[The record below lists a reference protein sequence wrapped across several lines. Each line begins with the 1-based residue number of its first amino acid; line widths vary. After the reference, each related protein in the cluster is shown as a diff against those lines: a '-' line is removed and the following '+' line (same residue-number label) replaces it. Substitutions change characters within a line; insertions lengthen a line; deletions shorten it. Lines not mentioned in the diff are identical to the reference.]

1 MKQKH
6 VRILFVVLLAA
17 LLLSTSILNVNCKKK
32 LKNYNIVV
40 IVIDTLRSD
49 KLDAYG
55 YEKDTAPF
63 LTELSKKSILFEN
76 TFSASSWTSPAT
88 ASIFTSLYPFQ
99 HKVLMGILAHINAKK
114 KYPDIKIDRI
124 PDEIETMPEIFKK
137 AGYATFAVSDN
148 FNIGDKQG
156 FDQGFDKMITYSY
169 KGAEQVNKDL
179 FSWKEEIV
187 KNDKYFIYL
196 HYMDPHGPYHA
207 REPWYKDPGNRKL
220 EPLEA
225 YDSEISY
232 VDSYIKKAYEEFGWD
247 KNTVIVITAD
257 HGEGLWDHG
266 RQGHG
271 FSLYREE
278 IQVPLIIHFPG
289 GAEGKRI
296 KPNVSTID
304 ILPTLR
310 DIIGLQKSDSDEGL
324 SLLPLIQGEE
334 EMYENRYLFSY
345 LWKKVTDLV
354 EFKAT
359 IYKNFHYQNK
369 ISLKKELFNLLL
381 DKKEKKNIFFKAFKI
396 ARQMEV
402 QFEKFFSSCK
412 KYEKKSV
419 NYKLNKERL
428 EKLKTL
434 GYVQE

>member
-1 MKQKH
+1 MKQKL
-6 VRILFVVLLAA
+6 VRVLSVISLAV
-17 LLLSTSILNVNCKKK
+17 LLLSTSILNINCKKK

-55 YEKDTAPF
+55 YEKITAPF

-76 TFSASSWTSPAT
+76 TFAASSWTSPST

-124 PDEIETMPEIFKK
+124 PEEIETMPEIFKK
-137 AGYATFAVSDN
+137 AGYSTFAISDN

-156 FDQGFDKMITYSY
+156 FDQGFDKMITYGY

-179 FSWKEEIV
+179 FSWKEEIE
-187 KNDKYFIYL
+187 KSEKYFIYL

-225 YDSEISY
+225 YESEISY

-278 IQVPLIIHFPG
+278 IQIPLIIHFPG

-296 KPNVSTID
+296 KPNVSNID

-310 DIIGLQKSDSDEGL
+310 DIIGLQKSDSDEGW
-324 SLLPLIQGEE
+324 SLLPLVRGEE
-334 EMYENRYLFSY
+334 EKYKNRYIFSY

-359 IYKNFHYQNK
+359 IYKNFHFQNK
-369 ISLKKELFNLLL
+369 ISLKKELFNLML
-381 DKKEKKNIFFKAFKI
+381 DHKEKKNIFFKAFKI
-396 ARQMEV
+396 AREMEL
-402 QFEKFFSSCK
+402 QFEKFFSNCK

>member
-1 MKQKH
+1 MKLKYLKYLS
-6 VRILFVVLLAA
+6 VFILISVSAGLIL
-17 LLLSTSILNVNCKKK
+17 SILNCKKQ
-32 LKNYNIVV
+32 LKDYNVVV

-55 YEKDTAPF
+55 YEKITAPF

-76 TFSASSWTSPAT
+76 AFSGSSWTSPAT
-88 ASIFTSLYPFQ
+88 ASIFTSMYPFQ
-99 HKVLMGILAHINAKK
+99 HNVLMGVLAHINAKK
-114 KYPDIKIDRI
+114 NYPDISIDRI
-124 PDEIETMPEIFKK
+124 PEEIETMPEVFKK
-137 AGYATFAVSDN
+137 SGYSTFAISDN
-148 FNIGDKQG
+148 FNIGKKQG
-156 FDQGFDKMITYSY
+156 FDQGFDKMITDSY
-169 KGAEQVNKDL
+169 KGAEKVHSDL
-179 FSWKEEIV
+179 LSWKEEIL
-187 KNDKYFIYL
+187 KSKKYFLYL

-232 VDSYIKKAYEEFGWD
+232 VDSYIRKAYEEFGWD
-247 KNTVIVITAD
+247 ENTVVIVTAD

-278 IQVPLIIHFPG
+278 IQVPLIIHIPG
-289 GAEGKRI
+289 GAKGKRV
-296 KPNVSTID
+296 KLNVTTID

-310 DIIGLQKSDSDEGL
+310 DIIGIQKSDSDEGL
-324 SLLPLIQGEE
+324 SLIPLIKGDIEKF
-334 EMYENRYLFSY
+334 ENRYLYSY
-345 LWKKVTDLV
+345 LWKKVTDPV
-354 EFKAT
+354 EMKST
-359 IYKNFHYQNK
+359 IYKNFHFQNRL
-369 ISLKKELFNLLL
+369 SFKKELFNLLL
-381 DKKEKKNIFFKAFKI
+381 DKKEKKNIFFKAFKTAKEMEKRFEQFFTN
-396 ARQMEV
+396 ARR
-402 QFEKFFSSCK
+402 
-412 KYEKKSV
+412 YEKKSV

>member
-6 VRILFVVLLAA
+6 VRVLSVVFLAA
-17 LLLSTSILNVNCKKK
+17 LLFSTSILNINCKKK
-32 LKNYNIVV
+32 LKNFNIVV

-55 YEKDTAPF
+55 YEKITAPF

-76 TFSASSWTSPAT
+76 TFSASSWTSPGT

-137 AGYATFAVSDN
+137 AGYATFAISDN

-179 FSWKEEIV
+179 FSWKEEIE

-225 YDSEISY
+225 YDSEINY
-232 VDSYIKKAYEEFGWD
+232 VDSFIKKAYEEFGWD
-247 KNTVIVITAD
+247 KNTVIVVTAD

-310 DIIGLQKSDSDEGL
+310 DIIGLQKSNSDEGW
-324 SLLPLIQGEE
+324 SLLPLIKGEE
-334 EMYENRYLFSY
+334 EKYKNRYLFSY

-359 IYKNFHYQNK
+359 IYKNFHFQNK
-369 ISLKKELFNLLL
+369 ISLKKELFNLML
-381 DKKEKKNIFFKAFKI
+381 DQKEKKNIFFKAFKI
-396 ARQMEV
+396 AREMEL
-402 QFEKFFSSCK
+402 QFEKFFSNCK

>member
-6 VRILFVVLLAA
+6 VRVLSVVFLAV
-17 LLLSTSILNVNCKKK
+17 LLLSTSILNINCKKK
-32 LKNYNIVV
+32 LKDYNVVV

-55 YEKDTAPF
+55 YEKITAPF

-76 TFSASSWTSPAT
+76 TFSASSWTSPST

-114 KYPDIKIDRI
+114 KFPDIKIDRI
-124 PDEIETMPEIFKK
+124 PEEIETMPEIFKK
-137 AGYATFAVSDN
+137 AGYATFAISDN

-179 FSWKEEIV
+179 FSWKEEIE

-196 HYMDPHGPYHA
+196 HYMDPHGPYHG
-207 REPWYKDPGNRKL
+207 REPWYKEPENRKL
-220 EPLEA
+220 VPLVA

-247 KNTVIVITAD
+247 KNTVIVVTAD

-278 IQVPLIIHFPG
+278 IQVPLIIHIPG

-310 DIIGLQKSDSDEGL
+310 DIIGLSESDSDEGW
-324 SLLPLIQGEE
+324 SLLPLIEGKEE
-334 EMYENRYLFSY
+334 KYENRYLFSY

-359 IYKNFHYQNK
+359 IYKNFHFQNK

-381 DKKEKKNIFFKAFKI
+381 DQKEKKNIFFKAFKI
-396 ARQMEV
+396 ARQMEL
-402 QFEKFFSSCK
+402 QFEKFYSNCK
-412 KYEKKSV
+412 KYEKISV

>member
-1 MKQKH
+1 MKQKL
-6 VRILFVVLLAA
+6 VRVLSVIFIAV
-17 LLLSTSILNVNCKKK
+17 LLLSTSILNINCKKK

-55 YEKDTAPF
+55 YEKITAPF

-76 TFSASSWTSPAT
+76 TFSASSWTSPST

-114 KYPDIKIDRI
+114 KYPNIKIDRI
-124 PDEIETMPEIFKK
+124 PDEIETMPEILKK
-137 AGYATFAVSDN
+137 AGYATFAISDN

-179 FSWKEEIV
+179 FSWKEEIE
-187 KNDKYFIYL
+187 KNEKYFVYL

-225 YDSEISY
+225 YDSEINY
-232 VDSYIKKAYEEFGWD
+232 VDSFIKKAYEEFGWD
-247 KNTVIVITAD
+247 KNTVIVVTAD

-278 IQVPLIIHFPG
+278 IQVPLIIHIPG
-289 GAEGKRI
+289 GVEGKRI

-310 DIIGLQKSDSDEGL
+310 DIIGLQKSDSDEGW
-324 SLLPLIQGEE
+324 SLLPLVRGEE
-334 EMYENRYLFSY
+334 EKYKNRYLFSY

-359 IYKNFHYQNK
+359 IYKNFHFQNK
-369 ISLKKELFNLLL
+369 ISLKKELFNLML
-381 DKKEKKNIFFKAFKI
+381 DQKEKKNIFFKAFKI
-396 ARQMEV
+396 AREMEL
-402 QFEKFFSSCK
+402 QFEKFFSNCK

>member
-1 MKQKH
+1 MKQKL
-6 VRILFVVLLAA
+6 VRVLSVIFIAV
-17 LLLSTSILNVNCKKK
+17 LLLSTSILNINCKKK

-55 YEKDTAPF
+55 YEKITAPF

-76 TFSASSWTSPAT
+76 TFSASSWTSPST

-124 PDEIETMPEIFKK
+124 PDEIETMPEILKK
-137 AGYATFAVSDN
+137 AGYATFAISDN

-179 FSWKEEIV
+179 FSWKEEIE
-187 KNDKYFIYL
+187 KNEKYFVYL

-225 YDSEISY
+225 YDSEINY
-232 VDSYIKKAYEEFGWD
+232 VDSFIKKAYEEFGWD
-247 KNTVIVITAD
+247 KNTVIVVTAD

-278 IQVPLIIHFPG
+278 IQVPLIIHIPG

-310 DIIGLQKSDSDEGL
+310 DIIGLQKSDSDEGW
-324 SLLPLIQGEE
+324 SLLPLVRGEE
-334 EMYENRYLFSY
+334 EKYKNRYLFSY

-359 IYKNFHYQNK
+359 IYKNFHFQNK
-369 ISLKKELFNLLL
+369 ISLKKELFNLML
-381 DKKEKKNIFFKAFKI
+381 DQKEKKNIFFKAFKI
-396 ARQMEV
+396 AREMEL
-402 QFEKFFSSCK
+402 QFEKFFSNCK